1 MTEAELD
8 GLGAALEEF
17 LQPYL
22 FCCGYTQTFGHL
34 HTYCRGLLSD
44 LKRKSVEPMAQAA
57 GCAVRT
63 LQEFLRDHQWQHTQ
77 VRGQLQQHVADALA
91 DLPDDGLGN
100 VGLIDETSALK
111 SGAKTPGVQRQYLG
125 CVGKIDNG
133 IVTVHLGVCKGRYK
147 TLIDAELFLPEDWAK
162 DRERC
167 RAAGIPDDLAYRP
180 KSTIALEELDRA
192 RANPV
197 PLDWIT
203 FDEGY
208 GKAPEFI
215 GGLDGRH
222 LRFVGEVPK
231 SLSCLGINGSGHRPA
246 AEVKGRRADDVV
258 RQSPAFRR
266 QPWVKVKLSRQ
277 TERTQV
283 WEVKAAR
290 VWQRQ
295 DQEWSTQTYGLIWA
309 RNVATGEEKY
319 FLSNAPAAAELQT
332 LVRVAFRRWNVEHT
346 FRVGKSELG
355 FTHYEG
361 RNYIGLMRHQTL
373 CLLMLTFVAGHT
385 ERLRGEKSGGDDGA
399 GVQCVE
405 PAEPGVAGEASRDE
419 SPRAQ
424 AGHHRLPPAPQPSR
438 TRIPP
443 GTSPAKKAAKGFTRS
458 PLQSTTLKSPAVA
471 LYC

>member
-1 MTEAELD
+1 VTEEELD
-8 GLGAALEEF
+8 GLGAALDDF

-22 FCCGYTQTFGHL
+22 YCCGYTQTFGHL

-44 LKRKSVEPMAQAA
+44 LKRKSAEPIALAS

-77 VRGQLQQHVADALA
+77 VREQLQRDVGAELA
-91 DLPDDGLGN
+91 GLPDDGLGN

-111 SGAKTPGVQRQYLG
+111 SGDKTPGVQRQYLG

-147 TLIDAELFLPEDWAK
+147 TLIDAELFLPEDWAN

-167 RAAGIPDDLAYRP
+167 QAAGIPEDMKYRP
-180 KSTIALEELDRA
+180 KSAIALEEVDRA
-192 RANPV
+192 KANQV
-197 PLDWIT
+197 QLDWLT

-208 GKAPEFI
+208 GKAPEFV
-215 GGLDGRH
+215 GGLDERK

-231 SLSCLGINGSGHRPA
+231 SLSCLAVNGSGQRPDA
-246 AEVKGRRADDVV
+246 QVKGQRAADVV
-258 RQSPAFRR
+258 RQSPAFLK
-266 QPWVKVKLSRQ
+266 QPWLKVQLARQ
-277 TERTQV
+277 TVGPQV
-283 WEVKAAR
+283 WEVKAAQ
-290 VWQRQ
+290 VWLRQ
-295 DQEWSTQTYGLIWA
+295 DQAWSPRTYWLIWA
-309 RNVATGEEKY
+309 RNVVTGEEKY
-319 FLSNAPAAAELQT
+319 FLSNAPTDAKLQT

-361 RNYIGLMRHQTL
+361 RNYTGLMRHQTL

-399 GVQCVE
+399 SLQCVK
-405 PAEPGVAGEASRDE
+405 PAESGMAGDPAGDH
-419 SPRAQ
+419 SPPAQ
-424 AGHHRLPPAPQPSR
+424 AGHHRLPPAAEPNR

-443 GTSPAKKAAKGFTRS
+443 ETPPAKKAS
-458 PLQSTTLKSPAVA
+458 
-471 LYC
+471 